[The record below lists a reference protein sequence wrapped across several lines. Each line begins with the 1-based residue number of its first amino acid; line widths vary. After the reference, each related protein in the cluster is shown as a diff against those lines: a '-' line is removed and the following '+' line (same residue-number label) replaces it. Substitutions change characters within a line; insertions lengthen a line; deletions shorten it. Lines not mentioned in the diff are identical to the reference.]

1 MQHADSAVSVLE
13 TSPTPHVPLAVSHRC
28 VSFGSGGRWHDFI
41 YFYNV
46 NRKAKD
52 NKATQ
57 VYWHFNPKLFKVFI
71 NAICVR

>member
-1 MQHADSAVSVLE
+1 MILQPLEEDPVSILLHAIATIHL
-13 TSPTPHVPLAVSHRC
+13 H
-28 VSFGSGGRWHDFI
+28 
-41 YFYNV
+41 NV

-57 VYWHFNPKLFKVFI
+57 VYWHFSLELFKVFI